1 MNSVA
6 EQDNESEEEEELSR
20 DDFYNKFI
28 NNETLYQD

>member
-20 DDFYNKFI
+20 DDFYNIFI